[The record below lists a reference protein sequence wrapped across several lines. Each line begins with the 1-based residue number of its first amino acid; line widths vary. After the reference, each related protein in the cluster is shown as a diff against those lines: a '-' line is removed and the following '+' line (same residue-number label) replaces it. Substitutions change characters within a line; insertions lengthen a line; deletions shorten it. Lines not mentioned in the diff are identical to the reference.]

1 MGGGARS
8 LDLALP
14 PEAVELEESVRRFC
28 ERRLGKDVNARRDM
42 PFSWELWAEMAALGL
57 LEMAGTDMEQA
68 QLFACIGA
76 EQLGY
81 HGFPGPVAQS
91 IAAAA
96 AGLADWDAV
105 AAGERLA
112 TVGAG
117 ATVAWAALAD
127 DIVLITPAGLCSG
140 IAGAAID
147 TLGRSAVA
155 EVGAGAALPGD
166 AHAVRAR
173 FDMALAAYT
182 GGAGRFL
189 VDIAADHA
197 RTRRQFGKA
206 LGEFQAV
213 AFPLAEAL
221 MRLDGAQQLARAAAL
236 AIDAARADA
245 ADLAAAARLSASRAA
260 LRAAFAAHQTFGAYG
275 VMEEGPVGW
284 LSRRIQ
290 EYAVLEPSMRGIR
303 QTLPL
308 QGAAVLDPE
317 LWPVAE
323 ET

>member
-1 MGGGARS
+1 MSVAMKS

-14 PEAVELEESVRRFC
+14 PEAVELEDSVRRFC
-28 ERRLGKDVNARRDM
+28 ERRLGKDVNARREV
-42 PFSWELWAEMAALGL
+42 PFSRDLWAEMAALGL
-57 LEMAGTDMEQA
+57 LEIAGTDMEQA
-68 QLFACIGA
+68 QLFACVGA

-96 AGLADWDAV
+96 AGLARWDAV

-117 ATVAWAALAD
+117 SLVAWAALAD
-127 DIVLITPAGLCSG
+127 DIVLITPDGLHSG
-140 IAGAAID
+140 IAGPAID
-147 TLGRSAVA
+147 TLGRSAA
-155 EVGAGAALPGD
+155 AGVGVGAALPGD
-166 AHAVRAR
+166 MLAVRAR

-236 AIDAARADA
+236 ALDAGRADA
-245 ADLAAAARLSASRAA
+245 ADLSAAARLSATRAA

-290 EYAVLEPSMRGIR
+290 EYATLEPSLRGIR
-303 QTLPL
+303 QGLPL
-308 QGAAVLDPE
+308 TGASALDPE
-317 LWPVAE
+317 FWPVPE
-323 ET
+323 QN